1 MRWLTWIAVSVAA
14 IMLILAPSRQPSQ
27 VGTRPWDDPTFDIYD
42 EIASGP
48 AD

>member
-1 MRWLTWIAVSVAA
+1 VTAIVIAVVG
-14 IMLILAPSRQPSQ
+14 LILAPSKREKP
-27 VGTRPWDDPTFDIYD
+27 TPWQDAAWDIYD

>member
-1 MRWLTWIAVSVAA
+1 MRKMWLYGLLIVAA
-14 IMLILAPSRQPSQ
+14 YCIILAPSRPKLGQPE
-27 VGTRPWDDPTFDIYD
+27 PILDIYD